1 MFREELE
8 KKLKAELIQICEE
21 SGLDSSGLK
30 AELVDRIW
38 ASQISEEEPIEKDIM
53 REPYVPLAEVEPQTT
68 EEEPIIVGHPEPKLV
83 VPEEAK
89 PVKVEVLIGTLE
101 WEEGR
106 FSKGDVFTVS
116 AERAARFDRT
126 SVKIIE

>member
-30 AELVDRIW
+30 TELVDRIW
-38 ASQISEEEPIEKDIM
+38 ASQITEDEPIEKPITS
-53 REPYVPLAEVEPQTT
+53 EPYVALAELEPQTT
-68 EEEPIIVGHPEPKLV
+68 EEETVVVGYPEPKLV
-83 VPEEAK
+83 VPEKADT
-89 PVKVEVLIGTLE
+89 VKVEVVIGTLE

-116 AERAARFDRT
+116 SERAARFDRT